1 MSEQVIN
8 RLDTLQELIVL
19 QLEISL
25 ITSQARL
32 TQSHIIAS
40 KDNYTNDQ
48 LINMLE
54 RVLEKHI
61 QMLEKT
67 SRQIKTL
74 TKKSK

>member
-1 MSEQVIN
+1 MSEHILT

-40 KDNYTNDQ
+40 KDSYTNEQ

-61 QMLEKT
+61 LMLEKT
-67 SRQIKTL
+67 SKQIKTL

>member
-1 MSEQVIN
+1 MSDQVIN

-40 KDNYTNDQ
+40 KDSYTNEQ
-48 LINMLE
+48 LIAMLE

-67 SRQIKTL
+67 QKQIKSL